1 MRRFRLLV
9 EYDGTDYA
17 GFQTQES
24 VGLPTIQA
32 ELEKAIRRKSGETRR
47 VSAAGRTDAGVHATG
62 QVVHFDTDWCIPAER
77 LVWALNGDLPPDIRV
92 RSAVEVDETFH
103 ARFSATAREYRYTI
117 LNRESPSALAA
128 RFTWNVRF
136 PLDVEA
142 MADAARQLTGTHD
155 FAAFGAPD
163 LPGKSTVRHVY
174 KIVIARQGEL
184 VRIGV
189 RGNAFLRQQVRA
201 LVGTLEQVGLGK
213 LDRAGVVALRDSRDR
228 VRCPAIA
235 PAQGLTLTRVD
246 YTGTRM
252 AGANE
257 FAPTGAD
264 LGLETD
270 ADAEPDANLI
280 DT

>member
-24 VGLPTIQA
+24 AGLPTIQA
-32 ELEKAIRRKSGETRR
+32 ALEAAIRRKSGETRR

-62 QVVHFDTDWCIPAER
+62 QVVHFDTEWRIPAER

-92 RSAVEVDETFH
+92 RDAAEVDETFH

-136 PLDVEA
+136 PLDTEA
-142 MADAARQLTGTHD
+142 MTDAARELTGTHD

-163 LPGKSTVRHVY
+163 LPGKSTVRHVH
-174 KIVIARQGEL
+174 KVVIARRGEL

-201 LVGTLEQVGLGK
+201 IVGTLEQVGLGK
-213 LDRAGVVALRDSRDR
+213 LDRAGVAGVRDGRDR
-228 VRCPAIA
+228 VLCPAIA

-246 YTGTRM
+246 YSGKRM
-252 AGANE
+252 
-257 FAPTGAD
+257 TGAD
-264 LGLETD
+264 FETE
-270 ADAEPDANLI
+270 ADAEPDA
-280 DT
+280 

>member
-24 VGLPTIQA
+24 DGLRTIQA
-32 ELEKAIRRKSGETRR
+32 ELEKAIRRKGGETRR

-62 QVVHFDTDWCIPAER
+62 QVVHFDTGWRIPAER

-92 RSAVEVDETFH
+92 RDAVEVDETFH

-136 PLDVEA
+136 PLDIEA
-142 MADAARQLTGTHD
+142 MADAARELTGTHD

-163 LPGKSTVRHVY
+163 LPGKSTVRHVH
-174 KIVIARQGEL
+174 KIGIVRRGEL

-201 LVGTLEQVGLGK
+201 LVGVLEQVGLGK
-213 LDRAGVVALRDSRDR
+213 LDREGVAKVRDSRDR
-228 VRCPAIA
+228 TKAPAIA

-246 YTGTRM
+246 YSGTRM
-252 AGANE
+252 AGANL
-257 FAPTGAD
+257 FLTTGANT
-264 LGLETD
+264 ETD
-270 ADAEPDANLI
+270 ADAEPDAE
-280 DT
+280 